1 MEKQG
6 KFWGGFGNMVY
17 MEVCPFGIEM
27 MKKKRYEFLTPQ

>member
-1 MEKQG
+1 MQTVR
-6 KFWGGFGNMVY
+6 NMVY